1 MFMAGKFAPKPV
13 EVALHETGLWALRL
27 LLITLTITPL
37 RHLTGRNGLIQ
48 FRRMLGVGAL
58 GYGLVH
64 LGLYI
69 VDQKFDLAKVVS
81 EIVLR
86 FYLTI
91 GTLSL
96 VAMIALG
103 ATSFDRVIR
112 RMGAVAWNRL
122 HLLTYPLT
130 LLGLW
135 HGALQSKINV
145 SEAAVM
151 TGIFF
156 ALMLFRL
163 LRRRIGMP
171 MLLAAALVPLTMLA
185 TAIIEAGWYAL
196 ATGIPAMRVWEANIM
211 LDLQP
216 RPALVAGLVVL
227 ALPLFAGLVR
237 LVAPARPAI
246 PRSI

>member
-1 MFMAGKFAPKPV
+1 
-13 EVALHETGLWALRL
+13 
-27 LLITLTITPL
+27 
-37 RHLTGRNGLIQ
+37 
-48 FRRMLGVGAL
+48 
-58 GYGLVH
+58 
-64 LGLYI
+64 
-69 VDQKFDLAKVVS
+69 
-81 EIVLR
+81 
-86 FYLTI
+86 
-91 GTLSL
+91 
-96 VAMIALG
+96 
-103 ATSFDRVIR
+103 
-112 RMGAVAWNRL
+112 
-122 HLLTYPLT
+122 
-130 LLGLW
+130 
-135 HGALQSKINV
+135 
-145 SEAAVM
+145 M

-227 ALPLFAGLVR
+227 VLPLFAGLVR
-237 LVAPARPAI
+237 LVAPVRPAI